1 MITRIGYSSLKGLPV
16 KQPCLL
22 ATTVDISS
30 LSSGAPDVVDGV
42 NVQIGN
48 RILVKNQSS
57 NLENGVYTVDV
68 VGTGTDGSWSRSS
81 DSTLDDDFLQGMQI
95 FVISGNTNGNKTFL
109 LETENPI
116 QIGVTGLT
124 FSSYISSGSGAS
136 GSVDIITSPYSGLE
150 ITTGTTNSVIDT
162 IYNSSLDS
170 SLSMPTTVGGILA
183 NTTVADLSSKTLV
196 QLFDDLLFPTVSP
209 TYTIPTIVA
218 SSTVTGIREI
228 GSSISPSITLT
239 GTENDSGPYTK
250 LVINKNT
257 NGTGDVAL
265 LTVTST
271 ASMTVGYTTN
281 IAAQFGYSD
290 PNNPNLTYQINTSET
305 ISVPAPLSGG
315 SSTVIYSGTG
325 DYNAGIAKKNN
336 KGITHSASAAVRTTS
351 APQASSTNFASN
363 TQTVTGYYPY
373 FYGKTSTQK
382 TASEIRDIIQ
392 AGVPG
397 TYTKVVNAGSG
408 SLSMAFNASGEWPWF
423 AVYSVYPTKTAW
435 YENALNNG
443 SIGGVTDLFASPTTI
458 SVVSSDSYWTVTFKI
473 YPANKVTTI
482 GTATIS

>member
-22 ATTVDISS
+22 ATTANISD
-30 LSSGAPDVVDGV
+30 LSNGAPDTVDGV

-48 RILVKNQSS
+48 RILVKDQ
-57 NLENGVYTVDV
+57 LTQQENGIYSV
-68 VGTGTDGSWSRSS
+68 VSSGTGNDGSWSRSQ
-81 DSTLDDDFLQGMQI
+81 DSSIDDDFTQGIQI
-95 FVISGNTNGNKTFL
+95 YVISGDTNGNKTFVL
-109 LETENPI
+109 DTLDPI
-116 QIGVTGLT
+116 QIGVSGLS
-124 FSSYISSGSGAS
+124 FSSYVSGGGVAQL
-136 GSVDIITSPYSGLE
+136 ITSSYSG
-150 ITTGTTNSVIDT
+150 IDIVNGTTNSTINT
-162 IYNSSLDS
+162 IYNSSLDP
-170 SLSMPTTVGGILA
+170 SLAMPSTVGGIVA
-183 NTTVADLSSKTLV
+183 ATTVADLSSKTLV
-196 QLFDDLLFPTVSP
+196 QLFDDLLFPTVNP

-218 SSTVTGIREI
+218 SSTVTGINEI

-239 GTENDSGPYTK
+239 GTENDAGPYTK

-257 NGTGDVAL
+257 NGSGDVSL

-271 ASMTVGYTTN
+271 ASMTVGTTTN

-305 ISVPAPLSGG
+305 ILVPAPLSGG
-315 SSTVIYSGTG
+315 SSTVVYSGTG
-325 DYNAGIAKKNN
+325 DYDAGIAKKNN

-351 APQASSTNFASN
+351 APQSSSTNFVSN
-363 TQTVTGYYPY
+363 LQTVTGYYPY

-382 TASEIRDIIQ
+382 TASQIVSIIES
-392 AGVPG
+392 GIDF
-397 TYTKVVNAGSG
+397 TKVVNAGSG

-423 AVYSVYPTKTAW
+423 ATYQVYNNKTTW
-435 YENALNNG
+435 FENALNNG
-443 SIGGVTDLFASPTTI
+443 SIGINFDDLFASPTTL
-458 SVVSSDSYWTVTFKI
+458 SVVSSDGYWTVQFKI

>member
-16 KQPCLL
+16 KQPCIL

-30 LSSGAPDVVDGV
+30 LSTGTPDVVDGV

-68 VGTGTDGSWSRSS
+68 VGTGSDGSWSRSS

-124 FSSYISSGSGAS
+124 FSSYISSGSGGAS

-170 SLSMPTTVGGILA
+170 SLSMPTTVGGIVA

-239 GTENDSGPYTK
+239 GTENDSGPYSK
-250 LVINKNT
+250 LVINKST
-257 NGTGDVAL
+257 NGAGNVSL

-271 ASMTVGYTTN
+271 ASMTVGSTTN
-281 IAAQFGYSD
+281 IASQFGYSD

-305 ISVPAPLSGG
+305 ISVPVPSSGG
-315 SSTVIYSGTG
+315 SSTVVYSGTG
-325 DYNAGIAKKNN
+325 DYGVGIAKKNN
-336 KGITHSASAAVRTTS
+336 KGVTHSATPAVRLTTS
-351 APQASSTNFASN
+351 PQASSTNFSSN
-363 TQTVTGYYPY
+363 LQTVTGYYPY
-373 FYGKTSTQK
+373 FFGKTSTQQ
-382 TASEIRDIIQ
+382 TASQIASLIL
-392 AGVPG
+392 
-397 TYTKVVNAGSG
+397 AGSGNKVIADGGG
-408 SLSMAFNASGEWPWF
+408 SLSMAFNAVGEWPWF
-423 AVYSVYPTKTAW
+423 AVYSVYNNKTAW
-435 YENALNNG
+435 YETPLNSG
-443 SIGGVTDLFASPTTI
+443 PIGAPTHLFPTPTTL
-458 SVVSSDSYWTVTFKI
+458 TVTSPDGYWSVTYKI